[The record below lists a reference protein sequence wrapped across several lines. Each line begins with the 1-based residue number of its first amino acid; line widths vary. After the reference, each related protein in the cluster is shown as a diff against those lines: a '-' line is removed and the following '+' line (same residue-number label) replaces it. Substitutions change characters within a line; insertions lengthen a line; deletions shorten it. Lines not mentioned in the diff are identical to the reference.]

1 MTLLELL
8 PVLAYLLAVLVILII
23 ALRSSPGRSAW
34 WFPALVGATF
44 IIFSAVT
51 FAEEGVIQF
60 WINHTT
66 SLAGNQVWFDLLS
79 AVTISFYLIAP
90 RARAVGMKLLP
101 WGIAVFA
108 TACIALLPMVARLMW
123 LEAAQR
129 RA

>member
-1 MTLLELL
+1 MSMLEIL
-8 PVLAYLLAVLVILII
+8 PILAYVLAVVVILLV
-23 ALRSSPGRSAW
+23 ATRREAAASSW
-34 WFPALVGATF
+34 LFPALIAAAF
-44 IIFSAVT
+44 IAFSAVT
-51 FAEEGVIQF
+51 FVGEGLIQF
-60 WINHTT
+60 WVNHTT
-66 SLAGNQVWFDLLS
+66 NLAGNQVWFDLRS